1 MIILLSKGILLFLTH
16 TQVSQNILLG
26 ISKCTMERS
35 GCQILCKDVSG
46 LILLMKMII
55 KREKKKKE
63 KLILKYSDGKDL
75 LFYFSVFIV
84 VFLQ

>member
-1 MIILLSKGILLFLTH
+1 
-16 TQVSQNILLG
+16 
-26 ISKCTMERS
+26 MERS
-35 GCQILCKDVSG
+35 GCQILCKDVSD

-84 VFLQ
+84 VYLQQ

>member
-1 MIILLSKGILLFLTH
+1 MYNGEKW
-16 TQVSQNILLG
+16 VSDFVQRRFWPN
-26 ISKCTMERS
+26 TAYEN
-35 GCQILCKDVSG
+35 DY
-46 LILLMKMII
+46 

>member
-35 GCQILCKDVSG
+35 ECQILCKDVSG
-46 LILLMKMII
+46 LELLMKMII

-63 KLILKYSDGKDL
+63 KLILKYSDGKNL